1 MSTVDDAKKELAA
14 PIITPKTE
22 ALIEAMYIAAHADDD
37 FGAKEREHFVRNVVG
52 LGGGAIKPDEVKAVL
67 LKLKGK
73 SREGRAARLKTLGP
87 RLPRP
92 ADKEHAF
99 ALACSMALADG
110 IVLDEEKQ
118 FVDELAGSLGI
129 AQDRADTI
137 LDELKA
143 LEPDEEAP
151 HA

>member
-1 MSTVDDAKKELAA
+1 MSTVDDAKKELATA
-14 PIITPKTE
+14 TVTPKTE
-22 ALIEAMYIAAHADDD
+22 ALIEAMYIAANADED

-52 LGGGAIKPDEVKAVL
+52 IGGGAIKPEDVKAVL

-73 SREGRAARLKTLGP
+73 AKEGRASRLKTLGP

-92 ADKEHAF
+92 QDKEHAF

-118 FVDELAGSLGI
+118 FVDELAVSLGI
-129 AQDRADTI
+129 SQDRADTI

-143 LEPDEEAP
+143 LEPDEE
-151 HA
+151 

>member
-1 MSTVDDAKKELAA
+1 MSTVDEAKKELATA
-14 PIITPKTE
+14 TITPKTE

-52 LGGGAIKPDEVKAVL
+52 IGGGAIKPEDVKAVL

-73 SREGRAARLKTLGP
+73 AKQGREARLQTLAG
-87 RLPRP
+87 RLPSK

-110 IVLDEEKQ
+110 IVLDEEKA
-118 FVDELAGSLGI
+118 FVDELARSLGI
-129 AQDRADTI
+129 DQSRADDI
-137 LDELKA
+137 LEELKA
-143 LEPDEEAP
+143 LEIDEEA
-151 HA
+151 

>member
-1 MSTVDDAKKELAA
+1 MSTVDEAKKELGTAT
-14 PIITPKTE
+14 ITPKTE
-22 ALIEAMYIAAHADDD
+22 ALIEAMYIAANADED

-52 LGGGAIKPDEVKAVL
+52 IGGGAIKPEDVKAVL

-73 SREGRAARLKTLGP
+73 AKEGRAARLKTLGP

-92 ADKEHAF
+92 QDKEHAF

-118 FVDELAGSLGI
+118 FVDELAASLGI
-129 AQDRADTI
+129 PQERADMI
-137 LDELKA
+137 LDELKS
-143 LEPDEEAP
+143 LEPDEE
-151 HA
+151 